1 MTSSPV
7 WVDTHCHVYD
17 EAMKTD
23 HDQVLNTARANGVA
37 KMIVIGTDATTSRQ
51 AISSTMPNFLRS
63 WAVIFM
69 NRPQK
74 LRDGPLF
81 IL

>member
-1 MTSSPV
+1 M

-37 KMIVIGTDATTSRQ
+37 KM
-51 AISSTMPNFLRS
+51 
-63 WAVIFM
+63 
-69 NRPQK
+69 
-74 LRDGPLF
+74 
-81 IL
+81 